1 VFYLLPR
8 KLGVSGEVDGT
19 METTILEF
27 LTHYGLR
34 ILAAVAVLLLGRFLA
49 GRLRKLTKEVL
60 DRPDIDKALS
70 ESMESILIRLVFYG
84 TLVLAGIV
92 ALAILGVPV
101 TAILSV
107 SSALLVVLAV
117 ALRESLANF
126 AATIIFMIY
135 QPFRVGE
142 EIESLGR
149 RGIVREIQL
158 FSTVLRQPDR
168 SLAVLPN
175 GDLQKDG
182 LINYTRLGISR
193 VDLAFTLKYEADV
206 EKAWSIIME
215 IMTDDECVLEEPPP
229 VVVVMNMG
237 ENGLEMQ
244 ARPFVRYID
253 YDPVQFSFRQW
264 ITEALNAACIEPA
277 VSMHDVQV
285 HSLTEME

>member
-1 VFYLLPR
+1 
-8 KLGVSGEVDGT
+8 

-206 EKAWSIIME
+206 EKARSIIME
-215 IMTDDECVLEEPPP
+215 IMTGDERVLAEPPP

-244 ARPFVRYID
+244 ARPFVRYED
-253 YDPVQFSFRQW
+253 YDPVQFGFRQR
-264 ITEALNAACIEPA
+264 ITEHLNAAGITPA
-277 VSMHDVQV
+277 VSQQDIQLK
-285 HSLTEME
+285 SLEETR

>member
-1 VFYLLPR
+1 M
-8 KLGVSGEVDGT
+8 DGS
-19 METTILEF
+19 ILEF
-27 LTHYGLR
+27 AARYGLR
-34 ILAAVAVLLLGRFLA
+34 IIVAVVVLLIGRFLA
-49 GRLRKLTKEVL
+49 GRLRKLTRELL
-60 DRPDIDKALS
+60 DRPDIDQALS
-70 ESMESILIRLVFYG
+70 ESMESILVRLVFYG
-84 TLVLAGIV
+84 TIVLAVII

-193 VDLAFTLKYEADV
+193 VDLPFTLKYEADI
-206 EKAWSIIME
+206 ERARAIIME
-215 IMTDDECVLEEPPP
+215 IMTGDSRVLKEPPP
-229 VVVVMNMG
+229 DVVALNMG
-237 ENGLEMQ
+237 ENGMEMQ
-244 ARPFVRYID
+244 ARPFVRYDD
-253 YDPVQFSFRQW
+253 YDPVQYGFRKE
-264 ITEALNAACIEPA
+264 ITARLKAAGIAPA
-277 VSMHDVQV
+277 VSQLDVKLQSQTLEAGV
-285 HSLTEME
+285 EDE

>member
-1 VFYLLPR
+1 M
-8 KLGVSGEVDGT
+8 DGS
-19 METTILEF
+19 ILEF
-27 LTHYGLR
+27 AARYGLR
-34 ILAAVAVLLLGRFLA
+34 IIVAVVVLLIGRFLA
-49 GRLRKLTKEVL
+49 GRLRKLTRELL
-60 DRPDIDKALS
+60 DRPDIDQALS
-70 ESMESILIRLVFYG
+70 ESMESILVRLVFYG
-84 TLVLAGIV
+84 TIVLAVII

-193 VDLAFTLKYEADV
+193 VDLPFTLKYEADI
-206 EKAWSIIME
+206 ERARAIIME
-215 IMTDDECVLEEPPP
+215 IMTGDSRVLKEPPP
-229 VVVVMNMG
+229 DVVALNMG
-237 ENGLEMQ
+237 ENGMEMQ
-244 ARPFVRYID
+244 ARPFVRYDD
-253 YDPVQFSFRQW
+253 YDPVQFGFRKE
-264 ITEALNAACIEPA
+264 ITARLKAAGIAPA
-277 VSMHDVQV
+277 VSQLDVKLQSQTLEAGV
-285 HSLTEME
+285 EDE